1 MERHITHPDEL
12 TRPFVR
18 PALMGILNVTEDSFS
33 DGGLFLDPESA
44 IKHGTSLLAAGADII
59 DIGAASSNISSIRV
73 DSETEIRRL
82 ESVMEPLKLRGAV
95 LSVDSFNPDVQLF
108 ALSRGADILNDIQ
121 GFPDS
126 RIYDQLAASG
136 CRLVVMHSVQR
147 IGPATSVDV
156 NPEIVLQEVFD
167 FFLERIKSLTAA
179 GISES
184 RLILDPGMGFF
195 LGSNPQASFSVLK
208 SLRKIKTFF
217 NLPLLVSVSR
227 KSFLRLGSSRPV
239 GERGSATLAAEIYC
253 AYSGVDYIRTHDVRA
268 AADAFEV
275 LGAIH
280 SNGK

>member
-1 MERHITHPDEL
+1 MERHFTHPDEL

-73 DSETEIRRL
+73 DTETEIRRL

>member
-44 IKHGTSLLAAGADII
+44 IQHGTSLLAAGADII

-73 DSETEIRRL
+73 DTETEIRRL
-82 ESVMEPLKLRGAV
+82 DSVMEPLKLRGAV

-208 SLRKIKTFF
+208 SLRKIKSFF
-217 NLPLLVSVSR
+217 NMPILVSVSR

-268 AADAFEV
+268 AVDAFEV